1 MGKLGEPS
9 ELTTASMWYGTRGT
23 TGTLRCCLR
32 PKLNFNSISF
42 SALLVLVVLLFVL
55 DLAQCRKVCYNSQR
69 RREGGSIEMQLQ
81 LRSLEEVCHSYSSRH
96 WSRFDFGSFL
106 SMSPWMKLNAAS
118 QQAPRPA
125 PHSTSTPHNL
135 NFRPDP
141 SLKRGGTDVRL
152 LQLWLSPTATAAGL
166 AAACFWSWLLASC
179 SSNSNNSSSTGWA
192 CGCRR
197 TNFGQAMWAWPTP
210 TRSGRTGRGVGA
222 RQRTLLNLWLAGG
235 SDSSSSSS
243 SLVTMYIATK
253 ICGLL
258 KLSCIIFWESAEF
271 SSLFILKYANK
282 SNRKANQFASH
293 WFLKVPHKLSTRDK
307 ELA

>member
-1 MGKLGEPS
+1 MGKLGELS

-42 SALLVLVVLLFVL
+42 SALLVFVVLLFVL
-55 DLAQCRKVCYNSQR
+55 DLAQCRKVCYNTEGR
-69 RREGGSIEMQLQ
+69 GRAEGGSTEMQLQ

-118 QQAPRPA
+118 QQAPSPA
-125 PHSTSTPHNL
+125 PHSTSTLDNL

-166 AAACFWSWLLASC
+166 AAACFWSWLLVSC
-179 SSNSNNSSSTGWA
+179 SSNSNNNRTGWA

-197 TNFGQAMWAWPTP
+197 TKLWPSYVGVAHSHEKRQDWQRGRCQAEDSAKFMAC
-210 TRSGRTGRGVGA
+210 R
-222 RQRTLLNLWLAGG
+222 RQRQQQRQQPCDNVHCNENLWLAQ
-235 SDSSSSSS
+235 
-243 SLVTMYIATK
+243 I
-253 ICGLL
+253 
-258 KLSCIIFWESAEF
+258 KLH
-271 SSLFILKYANK
+271 N
-282 SNRKANQFASH
+282 
-293 WFLKVPHKLSTRDK
+293 FLGKRWVF
-307 ELA
+307 LALYS